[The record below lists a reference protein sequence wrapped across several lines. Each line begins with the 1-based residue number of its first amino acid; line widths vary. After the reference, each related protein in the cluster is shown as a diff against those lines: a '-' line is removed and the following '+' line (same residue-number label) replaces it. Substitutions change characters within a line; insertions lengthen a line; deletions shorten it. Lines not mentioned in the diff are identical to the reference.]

1 MIVEIII
8 SILIILLGTS
18 GYVIWNLNR
27 KLEHLESWVEG
38 FVVKVGETYN
48 NMMDVD
54 SKGHF
59 EADDEVGSIFQ
70 GIKSIITELNTSI
83 AEEEIN
89 E

>member
-8 SILIILLGTS
+8 AILVILLGTS

-27 KLEHLESWVEG
+27 KLEHMESWVES
-38 FVVKVGETYN
+38 FVLRVRDTYN
-48 NMMDVD
+48 NMMSVD

-70 GIKSIITELNTSI
+70 GIKSIITELNESI
-83 AEEEIN
+83 EEEI
-89 E
+89 

>member
-8 SILIILLGTS
+8 TILVILLGTS

-27 KLEHLESWVEG
+27 KLEHMESWVES
-38 FVVKVGETYN
+38 FVLRVRDTYN

-70 GIKSIITELNTSI
+70 GIKSIITELNDSI
-83 AEEEIN
+83 EEEI
-89 E
+89 

>member
-1 MIVEIII
+1 MIAEIII
-8 SILIILLGTS
+8 FNLIILLGIS

-27 KLEHLESWVEG
+27 KLEHMESWVES
-38 FVVKVGETYN
+38 FVVRVGETYN

-70 GIKSIITELNTSI
+70 GIKSIITELNESI
-83 AEEEIN
+83 EEEV
-89 E
+89 

>member
-1 MIVEIII
+1 MIEGIII
-8 SILIILLGTS
+8 FILIILLGTS

-27 KLEHLESWVEG
+27 KLEHMESWVES
-38 FVVKVGETYN
+38 FVLRIRDTYN

-70 GIKSIITELNTSI
+70 GIKTIITELNESI
-83 AEEEIN
+83 EEEI
-89 E
+89 

>member
-1 MIVEIII
+1 MIAEIII
-8 SILIILLGTS
+8 SILVILLGTTV
-18 GYVIWNLNR
+18 YVIWNLNR
-27 KLEHLESWVEG
+27 KLEHMESWIES
-38 FVVKVGETYN
+38 FVVRVGETYN

-70 GIKSIITELNTSI
+70 GIKSIITELNESI
-83 AEEEIN
+83 EEEEIN

>member
-1 MIVEIII
+1 MIEGIII
-8 SILIILLGTS
+8 TILVILLGTS

-27 KLEHLESWVEG
+27 KLEHMESWVES
-38 FVVKVGETYN
+38 FVMRVRETYN

-70 GIKSIITELNTSI
+70 GIKTIITELNESI
-83 AEEEIN
+83 EEEI
-89 E
+89 

>member
-1 MIVEIII
+1 MIEGIII
-8 SILIILLGTS
+8 TILVILLGTS

-27 KLEHLESWVEG
+27 KLEHMESWVES
-38 FVVKVGETYN
+38 FVLRVRDTYN

-70 GIKSIITELNTSI
+70 GIKSIITELNNSI
-83 AEEEIN
+83 EEEI
-89 E
+89 

>member
-8 SILIILLGTS
+8 AILVILLGTS
-18 GYVIWNLNR
+18 GYVLWNLNR
-27 KLEHLESWVEG
+27 KLEHIESWVES
-38 FVVKVGETYN
+38 FVLSVRDTYN

-70 GIKSIITELNTSI
+70 GIKSIITELNE
-83 AEEEIN
+83 AMEEEV
-89 E
+89 

>member
-1 MIVEIII
+1 MISEIII
-8 SILIILLGTS
+8 LILVILLGTS

-27 KLEHLESWVEG
+27 KLEHMESWVES
-38 FVVKVGETYN
+38 FVLRIRDTYN

-70 GIKSIITELNTSI
+70 GIKTIITELNESI
-83 AEEEIN
+83 EEEI
-89 E
+89 

>member
-1 MIVEIII
+1 MIVEIVI

-27 KLEHLESWVEG
+27 KLEHLESWVED
-38 FVVKVGETYN
+38 FVVRIGETYN

-54 SKGHF
+54 STGHF

-70 GIKSIITELNTSI
+70 GIKSIITELNESI
-83 AEEEIN
+83 EEEEIN

>member
-1 MIVEIII
+1 MIEGIII
-8 SILIILLGTS
+8 TILVILLGTS

-27 KLEHLESWVEG
+27 KLEHIESWVES
-38 FVVKVGETYN
+38 FVLRIRDTYN

-70 GIKSIITELNTSI
+70 GIKTIITELNESI
-83 AEEEIN
+83 EEEV
-89 E
+89 

>member
-1 MIVEIII
+1 MIEVIII
-8 SILIILLGTS
+8 TILVILLGTS

-27 KLEHLESWVEG
+27 KLEHLESWVES
-38 FVVKVGETYN
+38 FVVRVGETYN

-70 GIKSIITELNTSI
+70 GIKSIITELNDSI
-83 AEEEIN
+83 EEEI
-89 E
+89 

>member
-27 KLEHLESWVEG
+27 KLEHLESWVES
-38 FVVKVGETYN
+38 FVVRVGETYN

-70 GIKSIITELNTSI
+70 GIKSIITELNESI
-83 AEEEIN
+83 EEEV
-89 E
+89 

>member
-1 MIVEIII
+1 MIEGIII
-8 SILIILLGTS
+8 TILVILLGTS

-27 KLEHLESWVEG
+27 KLEHMESWVES
-38 FVVKVGETYN
+38 FVLRVRDTYN

-70 GIKSIITELNTSI
+70 GIKTIITELNESI
-83 AEEEIN
+83 EEEI
-89 E
+89 

>member
-8 SILIILLGTS
+8 SILVILLGTT

-27 KLEHLESWVEG
+27 KLEHMESWVES
-38 FVVKVGETYN
+38 FVLRVRDTYN
-48 NMMDVD
+48 NMMGVD

-70 GIKSIITELNTSI
+70 GIKSIITELNESI
-83 AEEEIN
+83 EEEI
-89 E
+89 

>member
-1 MIVEIII
+1 MIEGIII
-8 SILIILLGTS
+8 TILVILLGTS

-27 KLEHLESWVEG
+27 KLEHMESWVES
-38 FVVKVGETYN
+38 FVLRVRDTYN

-70 GIKSIITELNTSI
+70 GIKSIITELNESI
-83 AEEEIN
+83 EEEEIN

>member
-1 MIVEIII
+1 MIEGIII
-8 SILIILLGTS
+8 TILVILLGTS

-27 KLEHLESWVEG
+27 KLEHMESWVES
-38 FVVKVGETYN
+38 FVLRIRDTYN

-70 GIKSIITELNTSI
+70 GIKTIITELNESI
-83 AEEEIN
+83 EEEV
-89 E
+89 